1 MKTTLIVAFVL
12 LTVVAMLFPALAL
25 RRPGAG
31 RRSRQQDNVDAF
43 RSRKA
48 ELEADLAAGRLT
60 ETDFEQL
67 EADAA
72 AELLQDAQA
81 EEGTA
86 RPGGRWM
93 SVVAIAVVPVVAA
106 GLYLAGGGL
115 PPTTHAEQM
124 QGLVAQLEQRV
135 QAAPEDQE
143 ARRMLARVYM
153 GSERYQQAAQL
164 YRQINEQTGGR
175 DVATLVAEGEALGMA
190 RGQDWLGRPATLF
203 DAALALEPNNIRGL
217 WYGSLAAAQAGD
229 TNKALLRLQRLDRQ
243 PLEEPLQSAVRRAV
257 VAMGGVPADAEA
269 ATAQAGEQGTVI
281 QVEIALSDALAA
293 QLPDEFALFVFAKQ
307 IDGPPMPLAAQ
318 RLGTTTFPRVVTLSR
333 DNAMVDGLTLDTAD
347 VWEVSARISQ
357 AGEARASVGDLQGS
371 IRVERDDLGTVQRL
385 IIDERVGPTSG

>member
-12 LTVVAMLFPALAL
+12 STLVAMLFPALAL

-31 RRSRQQDNVDAF
+31 RRSRQQDNVEAF

-60 ETDFEQL
+60 RTDYEQL

-93 SVVAIAVVPVVAA
+93 ALVAIGVVPVVAV
-106 GLYLAGGGL
+106 GLYVAGGGL
-115 PPTTHAEQM
+115 PPISHAEQM

-135 QAAPEDQE
+135 QAVPEDQE

-164 YRQINEQTGGR
+164 YRQINEQTGSE
-175 DVATLVAEGEALGMA
+175 DASVLVAEGEALGMA
-190 RGQDWLGRPATLF
+190 RGQDWLGRPAALF
-203 DAALALEPNNIRGL
+203 DAALALEPNNIRAL
-217 WYGSLAAAQAGD
+217 WYGSLAAAQGGE

-243 PLEEPLQSAVRRAV
+243 PLDDPLRSAVRRAV
-257 VAMGGVPADAEA
+257 VAMGGVPADT
-269 ATAQAGEQGTVI
+269 ATTDQPAGQGTQIRVRI
-281 QVEIALSDALAA
+281 EVSDALAA
-293 QLPDEFALFVFAKQ
+293 ALPDEFALFVFAKQ
-307 IDGPPMPLAAQ
+307 VDGPPMPLAAQ
-318 RLGTTTFPRVVTLSR
+318 RLGTTAFPRVVTLTQ
-333 DNAMVDGLTLDTAD
+333 DNAMVEGLTLDSAD

-357 AGEARASVGDLQGS
+357 AGEARATAGDLQGS
-371 IRVERDDLGTVQRL
+371 IRVERDELDGVQRL
-385 IIDERVGPTSG
+385 VIDERVVAPGE

>member
-12 LTVVAMLFPALAL
+12 STLVAMLFPALAL

-31 RRSRQQDNVDAF
+31 RRSRQQDNVEAF

-60 ETDFEQL
+60 QTDYEQL

-93 SVVAIAVVPVVAA
+93 ALVAIGVVPVVAV
-106 GLYLAGGGL
+106 GLYVAGGGL
-115 PPTTHAEQM
+115 PPTSHAEQM

-135 QAAPEDQE
+135 QAVPEDQE

-164 YRQINEQTGGR
+164 YRQINEQTGSE
-175 DVATLVAEGEALGMA
+175 DASALVAEGEALGMA
-190 RGQDWLGRPATLF
+190 RGQDWLGRPAALF
-203 DAALALEPNNIRGL
+203 DAALALEPNNIRAL
-217 WYGSLAAAQAGD
+217 WYGSLAAAQGGE

-243 PLEEPLQSAVRRAV
+243 PLDDPLRSAVRRAV
-257 VAMGGVPADAEA
+257 VAMGGVPADT
-269 ATAQAGEQGTVI
+269 ATTDQPAGQGTQIRVLI
-281 QVEIALSDALAA
+281 EVSDALAA
-293 QLPDEFALFVFAKQ
+293 ALPDEFALFVFAKQ
-307 IDGPPMPLAAQ
+307 VDGPPMPLAAQ
-318 RLGTTTFPRVVTLSR
+318 RLGTTAFPRVVTLTQ
-333 DNAMVDGLTLDTAD
+333 DNAMVEGLTLDSAD

-357 AGEARASVGDLQGS
+357 AGEARATAGDLQGS
-371 IRVERDDLGTVQRL
+371 IRVERDELDGVQRL
-385 IIDERVGPTSG
+385 VINERVVAPGQ